1 MVFKRCL
8 ELPDVLFQF
17 FDELSEGSFLD
28 VFLKFLNALAED
40 AYLLFFRTVVE
51 VFFCVL
57 GFGLDLIFTEEV
69 GNILDVIDTFKRF
82 KEVLL

>member
-1 MVFKRCL
+1 LVFKRCL

-40 AYLLFFRTVVE
+40 AYLLFFWTVVE